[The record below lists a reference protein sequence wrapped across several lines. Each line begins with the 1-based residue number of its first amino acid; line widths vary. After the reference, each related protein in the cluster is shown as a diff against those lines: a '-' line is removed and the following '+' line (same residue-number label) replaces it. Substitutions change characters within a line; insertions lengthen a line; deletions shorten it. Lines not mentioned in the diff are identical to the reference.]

1 LGMFLQGIL
10 DGVSKVESRNAII
23 IIAVFIFCGVMLLF
37 SVKEDLRKQKFE
49 REETE
54 KGNLMPMVDTHKML
68 ESQAIN

>member
-1 LGMFLQGIL
+1 MFLQGIL

-23 IIAVFIFCGVMLLF
+23 IFCGVMLLF

>member
-1 LGMFLQGIL
+1 MFLQGIL